1 MRSNFK
7 SRPVK
12 GDVPIPI
19 GTEGFKQNNVSL
31 SSRGDLPADAKAS
44 AFAGGCPISIG
55 TEGFRSKTGNKVL
68 ETFSIGFLFAIIV
81 FNFFV
86 FYKNPDI
93 FTKSKIQMASFNK
106 GDSYSGRL
114 NFWRL
119 LVQNND
125 WLEAS
130 KLEDNLNQTETVDY
144 KFQNQPD
151 QIKQRISLINQKSSK
166 TTEDYLQL
174 AKLYSLINQPDNSF
188 ESIKIARQL
197 DPIRDDIDR
206 LYYSLSK

>member
-7 SRPVK
+7 
-12 GDVPIPI
+12 DVI
-19 GTEGFKQNNVSL
+19 NVSL
-31 SSRGDLPADAKAS
+31 SSRGDVPQS
-44 AFAGGCPISIG
+44 G

-68 ETFSIGFLFAIIV
+68 ETFAIGFLFAIIV

-93 FTKSKIQMASFNK
+93 FTKNKIQIASFNK

>member
-1 MRSNFK
+1 MRSNIK
-7 SRPVK
+7 
-12 GDVPIPI
+12 DVV
-19 GTEGFKQNNVSL
+19 NVSL
-31 SSRGDLPADAKAS
+31 SSRGDVPQS
-44 AFAGGCPISIG
+44 G
-55 TEGFRSKTGNKVL
+55 TEGFRPKTGNKVL
-68 ETFSIGFLFAIIV
+68 EIFAIVFLFATIGL
-81 FNFFV
+81 NFFIS
-86 FYKNPDI
+86 FKHPDI

-151 QIKQRISLINQKSSK
+151 QIKQRISVLNQKNSK

-188 ESIKIARQL
+188 ESIKIAHQL
-197 DPIRDDIDR
+197 DPIRDDVDR

>member
-1 MRSNFK
+1 MRSN
-7 SRPVK
+7 
-12 GDVPIPI
+12 I
-19 GTEGFKQNNVSL
+19 NN
-31 SSRGDLPADAKAS
+31 LPALEVNI
-44 AFAGGCPISIG
+44 PQP
-55 TEGFRSKTGNKVL
+55 ENKFV
-68 ETFSIGFLFAIIV
+68 FFIKWFFVVFLLAIIG
-81 FNFFV
+81 FNFFITNK
-86 FYKNPDI
+86 YPDI

-130 KLEDNLNQTETVDY
+130 KLEANLNQTETVDY
-144 KFQNQPD
+144 KFQNQPE
-151 QIKQRISLINQKSSK
+151 QIKQRISLINQKKSK

-174 AKLYSLINQPDNSF
+174 AKLYSLINQPNNSF
-188 ESIKIARQL
+188 ESVKNARQL
-197 DPIRDDIDR
+197 DPVRDDIDR